1 MSITHKLEE
10 RVETINEKISIAFT
24 PEWEE
29 ETTIEQ
35 VSLRINNGETE
46 ENINLGGYF
55 IDSVAGERSW
65 VEYNSKCVVFFNG
78 NRYTGTSF
86 ITKIY
91 DIENKEFISGTLEEL
106 TKYYMQAFEIGTKV
120 KKLENSQSSVK

>member
-1 MSITHKLEE
+1 MGRKNNDRTG
-10 RVETINEKISIAFT
+10 F
-24 PEWEE
+24 
-29 ETTIEQ
+29 
-35 VSLRINNGETE
+35 INNGETE

-106 TKYYMQAFEIGTKV
+106 TKYYM
-120 KKLENSQSSVK
+120 